1 MATAPAL
8 MTIEQYLHTSYSPD
22 VDFVDGHIE
31 ERALGEFDHGHLQGL
46 FFNWFL
52 QRMVTTGLVPCNELR
67 IRVSPYRVRIC
78 DVAAVARSSKREQV
92 AVTPPVVCIE
102 ILSPEDRLPRAEIVL
117 SDYRAMGVP
126 NIWLIDPV
134 RRAAYIFNQDGLYH
148 AHDNILQI
156 AGTEHSVDVNTLF
169 AALDELNA

>member
-31 ERALGEFDHGHLQGL
+31 ERNLGEFDHSHLQVL
-46 FFNWFL
+46 LSSWFL
-52 QRMVTTGLVPCNELR
+52 QHMSVTGLVPCSELR
-67 IRVSPYRVRIC
+67 IRIAPYRVRIC
-78 DVAAVARSSKREQV
+78 DVAAVSRANKREQV

-102 ILSPEDRLPRAEIVL
+102 ILSPEDRLSRAEAVL
-117 SDYRAMGVP
+117 SDYREMGVQ

-134 RRAAYIFNQDGLYH
+134 RRAAYFFNRDGLHH
-148 AHDNILQI
+148 AQNNILPI
-156 AGTEHSVDVNTLF
+156 AGTEHSVDVNSLF
-169 AALDELNA
+169 AALDELSA

>member
-8 MTIEQYLHTSYSPD
+8 MTIEQYLHTSYRPD

-31 ERALGEFDHGHLQGL
+31 ERNLGEFDRGHLQGL
-46 FFNWFL
+46 FFTWFL
-52 QRMVTTGLVPCNELR
+52 QRMGTTGLVPCSELR
-67 IRVSPYRVRIC
+67 IRVAPYRVRIC
-78 DVAAVARSSKREQV
+78 DVAAVARSTQREQV

-102 ILSPEDRLPRAEIVL
+102 ILSPEDRLPRAETGL
-117 SDYRAMGVP
+117 SDYRTMGVTH
-126 NIWLIDPV
+126 IWLIDPV
-134 RRAAYIFNQDGLYH
+134 RRAAYIFNQDGLHH

-156 AGTEHSVDVNTLF
+156 AGTEHAVNVNSLF